1 MNRGMVRFACQW
13 KVSVVSLVQLAIS
26 SYLDNK
32 KYVWAPI
39 ILHAMWIV
47 ESAYG
52 YLKSTFANAALFKT
66 VTRILLHTKLTTK
79 EETKSKRTNARE
91 KRGTVH
97 QSIDAELNRL
107 LHDFAYVSG

>member
-1 MNRGMVRFACQW
+1 MKRGSGTVRRTCQRL
-13 KVSVVSLVQLAIS
+13 LVQLAVS

-66 VTRILLHTKLTTK
+66 VTRILLHTKLTK
-79 EETKSKRTNARE
+79 EEETKSKGTNARE
-91 KRGTVH
+91 KRRRTVH
-97 QSIDAELNRL
+97 RNIDDELN
-107 LHDFAYVSG
+107 